1 MPLARS
7 VAASLTALLRAG
19 VSMRF
24 VTASCKP
31 AWQECRAKSTN
42 FRAASEHG
50 GGCLRIFC
58 EIKLS
63 LQSRASFSDLIFEK
77 CSESETIKFFSIFK
91 CKPSSRCSPVRFLST
106 TFPDRGPYFGD
117 PRSHIA
123 RENAGFCARECFHP
137 WIHMLPSCFSPV
149 LLSRANRSCKLCGW
163 HGYMFQMNM
172 TMWLTS
178 WCEC

>member
-42 FRAASEHG
+42 IRAASALTMGTTPLCSGH

-63 LQSRASFSDLIFEK
+63 LQSRASFSDLIFQK
-77 CSESETIKFFSIFK
+77 CSESETINFFSIFK

-106 TFPDRGPYFGD
+106 TFPDRGGKPQKQRPYFGD

-137 WIHMLPSCFSPV
+137 
-149 LLSRANRSCKLCGW
+149 
-163 HGYMFQMNM
+163 
-172 TMWLTS
+172 
-178 WCEC
+178 

>member
-24 VTASCKP
+24 VAASCKP

-50 GGCLRIFC
+50 GVFFAKSSSRYSLVQVFPT
-58 EIKLS
+58 LS
-63 LQSRASFSDLIFEK
+63 LKSALSLRPSI
-77 CSESETIKFFSIFK
+77 FFSIFK

-106 TFPDRGPYFGD
+106 TFPDRGGKPQKQRPYFGD
-117 PRSHIA
+117 PRGHIA

-137 WIHMLPSCFSPV
+137 
-149 LLSRANRSCKLCGW
+149 
-163 HGYMFQMNM
+163 
-172 TMWLTS
+172 
-178 WCEC
+178 